1 MTPASV
7 CSVLLAASLCL
18 SGLAGLRWH
27 TAAPIT
33 TSSPSAVMALRTA
46 PSPPSGDSLT
56 EAEDLIATNDP
67 FRLSNSAPTVRY
79 DPANDGVNVSNGNVA
94 LPAPRPTLVL
104 RAIVGGPPWRAVIDG
119 IPGQPAGAIV
129 EQGNK
134 FDKLVVGAVTRDSV
148 VVKGS
153 DTSWVLSFRKRS

>member
-1 MTPASV
+1 MRPATI
-7 CSVLLAASLCL
+7 CSVLLGASLCL
-18 SGLAGLRWH
+18 LGLAGLRWH
-27 TAAPIT
+27 ASAPIGP
-33 TSSPSAVMALRTA
+33 SASSAVIALQKAPASPSD
-46 PSPPSGDSLT
+46 DSLAG
-56 EAEDLIATNDP
+56 AEELIATNDP

-104 RAIVGGPPWRAVIDG
+104 KAIVGGPPWRAVIDG

-129 EQGNK
+129 EQGNR
-134 FDKLVVGAVTRDSV
+134 FDKLIVRAVTRDSV
-148 VVKGS
+148 IVKGS

>member
-1 MTPASV
+1 MTPASI
-7 CSVLLAASLCL
+7 CSVLVGAALCL
-18 SGLAGLRWH
+18 LGLAGLRWH

-33 TSSPSAVMALRTA
+33 ASAPSAVIALRTA
-46 PSPPSGDSLT
+46 PAPPSDDSLA
-56 EAEDLIATNDP
+56 EAEDLTATNDP

-79 DPANDGVNVSNGNVA
+79 DPASDGVNVSNGNVA

-104 RAIVGGPPWRAVIDG
+104 KAIVGGPPWRAVIDG
-119 IPGQPAGAIV
+119 IPGQPPGAIV

-134 FDKLVVGAVTRDSV
+134 FDQLVVRAVTRDSV